1 MVIFKKIADLKSY
14 LFNQRKTRKIGFVP
28 TMGALHTG
36 HLYLVEES
44 LKNNLLTVVS
54 VFVNPTQFN
63 DIEDFNKYPN
73 TLATDIKKLTSVNCD
88 VLFCPSV
95 NEMYPDGFD
104 EKALFS
110 IGNIDKVLEGAFRP
124 GHFNGVCQIVDKL
137 LKIVEPEQLFMG
149 QKDYQQC
156 MVVQAMIDNYYQN
169 NPLELNV
176 VPTIRST
183 EGLAL
188 SSRNERLTVTAK
200 QNALAIYNRLIWIRD
215 NINNLH
221 VDDLINGAK
230 DYLLQN
236 GFSKIDYVAIADA
249 KTLQPVNTYDANI
262 KTVVLIAAFID
273 GVRLIDN
280 LIIN

>member
-1 MVIFKKIADLKSY
+1 MYPAGAD
-14 LFNQRKTRKIGFVP
+14 
-28 TMGALHTG
+28 
-36 HLYLVEES
+36 E
-44 LKNNLLTVVS
+44 
-54 VFVNPTQFN
+54 
-63 DIEDFNKYPN
+63 N
-73 TLATDIKKLTSVNCD
+73 TLYN
-88 VLFCPSV
+88 
-95 NEMYPDGFD
+95 
-104 EKALFS
+104 

-137 LKIVEPEQLFMG
+137 LKIVEPERLFMG

-156 MVVQAMIDNYYQN
+156 MVVQAMLDNYYQDN
-169 NPLELNV
+169 SIKLNV
-176 VPTIRST
+176 VPTIRSS

-188 SSRNERLTVTAK
+188 SSRNERLNMEAK
-200 QNALAIYNRLIWIRD
+200 QKALSIYNRLIWIRD
-215 NINNLH
+215 HINSQSAE
-221 VDDLINGAK
+221 DLINGAK

-249 KTLQPVNTYDANI
+249 KTLQPVNIYDTNI

>member
-1 MVIFKKIADLKSY
+1 MVIFKKIADLKTY
-14 LFNQRKTRKIGFVP
+14 LLNKRKTREIGFVP
-28 TMGALHTG
+28 TMGALHSG
-36 HLYLVEES
+36 HLHLVEES

-73 TLATDIKKLTSVNCD
+73 TLSTDVEKLASANCD

-95 NEMYPDGFD
+95 NEMYPAGPD
-104 EKALFS
+104 ENTLYN

-137 LKIVEPEQLFMG
+137 LKIVEPERLFMG

-156 MVVQAMIDNYYQN
+156 MVVQAMLDNYYQDSSIK
-169 NPLELNV
+169 LNV
-176 VPTIRST
+176 VPTIRSS

-188 SSRNERLTVTAK
+188 SSRNERLNMEAK
-200 QNALAIYNRLIWIRD
+200 QKALSIYNRLIWIRD
-215 NINNLH
+215 HINSQSAE
-221 VDDLINGAK
+221 DLINGAK

-249 KTLQPVNTYDANI
+249 KTLQPVNIYDTNI